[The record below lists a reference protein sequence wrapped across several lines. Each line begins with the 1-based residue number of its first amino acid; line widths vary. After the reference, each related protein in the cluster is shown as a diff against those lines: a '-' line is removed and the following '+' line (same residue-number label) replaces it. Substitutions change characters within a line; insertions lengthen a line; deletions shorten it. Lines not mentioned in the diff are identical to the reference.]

1 MNIVISNDRQ
11 NELINFNVDVIK
23 NIVGTYEASDII
35 EMFGNFYFD
44 HMIIDV
50 TAINHYDDYKTFQK
64 LTSGIDAE
72 KLILWLPEGSSLCT
86 PNFLARL
93 ISFGIYNF
101 TTNFNG
107 VVYLINK
114 PNTYKEV
121 ENIVKLS
128 NIEQQDKADK
138 QKNLNEQVYGKKQQI
153 IGFRNVTPSAG
164 ASTLI
169 FMLRK
174 ELAGVYGQESTLAIE
189 INKGDFVF
197 FYDKRMISIRQE
209 DLKPTLSKFNNVK
222 IILIDLNTYP
232 DDSICDDVIYLVEP
246 STLKLNKMIRT
257 NRNIFQ
263 GIASKKV
270 VLNQSLL
277 LNEDIFDFETES
289 NIKVFFNIPPLDER
303 KKNPVLVEFLTK
315 IGLIGADARGTAANA
330 TSKIFG
336 LFRR

>member
-1 MNIVISNDRQ
+1 VNIVISNDRQ
-11 NELINFNVDVIK
+11 NELINFNVDVVK

-35 EMFGNFYFD
+35 EMFGNFIFD
-44 HMIIDV
+44 YMILDV
-50 TAINHYDDYKTFQK
+50 TALNHYDDYKTFQK
-64 LTSGIDAE
+64 LVSGISPD
-72 KLILWLPEGSSLCT
+72 KLILWLPEGSNLCT

-93 ISFGIYNF
+93 ISYGIYNF

-114 PNTYKEV
+114 PNTFKEV

-128 NIEQQDKADK
+128 NIEEQDRADK
-138 QKNLNEQVYGKKQQI
+138 QKNANEQTNGKLQRI

-169 FMLRK
+169 YMLRK
-174 ELAGVYGQESTLAIE
+174 EIAGVYGQESALAIE

-197 FYDKRMISIRQE
+197 FYDKRMISVRQA
-209 DLKPTLSKFNNVK
+209 DLRLNLQKFSTVK
-222 IILIDLNTYP
+222 YIFIDLNDYP
-232 DDSICDDVIYLVEP
+232 DDAICDEVIYLVEP

-257 NRNIFQ
+257 NREIFQ
-263 GIASKKV
+263 SISSNKV

-277 LNEDIFDFETES
+277 TSEDIFDFETES

-303 KKNPVLVEFLTK
+303 KKNSILIEFLTK
-315 IGLIGADARGTAANA
+315 LGLVTNDARGNTANA
-330 TSKIFG
+330 ASKIFG